1 VVDSKL
7 AVDGIEHRRFA
18 DGRIVS
24 RDEISRGSQ
33 CRHGHPRRGRQPRH
47 DHTSVK
53 GRGDRARRDSDFAD
67 HRACENDRVPQT
79 PLWELADASTL
90 FSAVAA
96 LRPGRAPVFHD
107 RSEPP
112 RSCHILPTLACEW
125 FSQQSCHQGPFGLRS
140 SWVSLSYRA
149 ETAAWIDDVLPDQQF
164 GCAQIPWRRTS
175 GPVRPALL
183 QEMPSPAALPTRL
196 SWVALPRPPWNPLL
210 VRTSVIKWPLVTRL
224 LGLADC

>member
-1 VVDSKL
+1 MTSNTVASL
-7 AVDGIEHRRFA
+7 MDGF
-18 DGRIVS
+18 VS

-53 GRGDRARRDSDFAD
+53 AAVSEVVQRRDSAFAD

-96 LRPGRAPVFHD
+96 LRPGRASVFHD

-112 RSCHILPTLACEW
+112 RSCPHLPTLAC
-125 FSQQSCHQGPFGLRS
+125 
-140 SWVSLSYRA
+140 
-149 ETAAWIDDVLPDQQF
+149 AWIDDVLPDQRF
-164 GCAQIPWRRTS
+164 DCAVS
-175 GPVRPALL
+175 RPARCGQRFCKRCHL
-183 QEMPSPAALPTRL
+183 QRLYRPDCRGSRSPSPG
-196 SWVALPRPPWNPLL
+196 NPLL
-210 VRTSVIKWPLVTRL
+210 VQQ
-224 LGLADC
+224 A